1 MKNKVTY
8 VFIDGQN
15 MNLAIKNDFVGKT
28 GRLLYKGKRIDYKK
42 LNMYLKDKYHA
53 SRQIIFL
60 GYLPEN
66 EQLYKYF
73 RHCGFEII
81 FKKTT
86 TMKIRGKE
94 KIKGNVDIDIAVYS
108 AARLFEEY
116 DRAIFISGD
125 GDFLE
130 LYDFINE
137 RKKLYKIIV
146 PNSFS
151 YSRLLGKYR
160 KKLIFLNYNI
170 RQVVQD
176 KKLTRFAG
184 RDAPLGLSGH
194 RDDKNIVS
202 KELRQVKP
210 LLGDISRKK
219 GEK

>member
-1 MKNKVTY
+1 MGKKITY

-15 MNLAIKNDFVGKT
+15 LNLAIKNDIVGKT
-28 GRLLYKGKRIDYKK
+28 GKLLYKGKKIDYKK
-42 LNMYLKDKYHA
+42 LNMYLNDKYHVD
-53 SRQIIFL
+53 RQIIFL

-86 TMKIRGKE
+86 VMKIRKKE
-94 KIKGNVDIDIAVYS
+94 KIKGNVDIDIAIYS
-108 AARLFEEY
+108 AARLFNEY
-116 DRAIFISGD
+116 DRAIFVSGD

-130 LYDFINE
+130 LYDFMNE
-137 RKKLYKIIV
+137 NKKLYKIII

-160 KKLIFLNYNI
+160 NKLVFLNYNVKQI
-170 RQVVQD
+170 MQNQ
-176 KKLTRFAG
+176 KLTRFAG

-194 RDDKNIVS
+194 RDDTSSVPNNEKKVNN
-202 KELRQVKP
+202 
-210 LLGDISRKK
+210 KK
-219 GEK
+219 GKK